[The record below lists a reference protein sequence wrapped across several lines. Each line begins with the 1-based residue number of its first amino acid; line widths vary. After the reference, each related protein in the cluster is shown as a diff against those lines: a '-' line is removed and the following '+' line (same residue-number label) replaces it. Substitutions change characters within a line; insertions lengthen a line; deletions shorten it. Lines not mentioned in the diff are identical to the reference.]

1 MKKLPSI
8 FFENVP
14 EMANLAQK
22 WRKNIFTFG
31 TGQKKPFW
39 LANYVKIGYD
49 DQLHKFFSSETKFL
63 ATKNVFFFRKLRIL
77 VTHGLAQIPQ
87 FYQKSGRISTTLNF
101 SFENLFKCL

>member
-63 ATKNVFFFRKLRIL
+63 ATKNIFFRKLRIL
-77 VTHGLAQIPQ
+77 VTHELAQIPQ
-87 FYQKSGRISTTLNF
+87 FYRKSRISPKSQFL
-101 SFENLFKCL
+101 L